1 MASAGLQRAV
11 DLISPGSDETGCPL
25 LSSVS
30 DQKISQHG
38 LSCAPCWALTHSIS
52 LNAHDTP

>member
-11 DLISPGSDETGCPL
+11 DLISPGRGETGCLL

-38 LSCAPCWALTHSIS
+38 LSHGPVLGP
-52 LNAHDTP
+52 DTQHFP